1 MSGFPINT
9 RDYTEVN
16 AYSDIIVALRD
27 AQRIAR
33 NFKFDAMHD
42 QITDA
47 LAHATIQRELL
58 NSPRTYQDDDMETVA
73 LEWNQESTHRRIVRI
88 PKGYEPAADPA
99 IYDALANLDDPG
111 LVKFERYGITCAP
124 AENDPAAEDFIPAAA
139 QNSDDESDPQS

>member
-47 LAHATIQRELL
+47 LAHATIQRERL
-58 NSPRTYQDDDMETVA
+58 NRRRT
-73 LEWNQESTHRRIVRI
+73 S
-88 PKGYEPAADPA
+88 
-99 IYDALANLDDPG
+99 
-111 LVKFERYGITCAP
+111 
-124 AENDPAAEDFIPAAA
+124 
-139 QNSDDESDPQS
+139 